1 MTAIREKVRLVSTG
15 KGRDGKKTG
24 TFYTTTVNRRARAST
39 GKGKMEI
46 KKFDRRALNEKTGK
60 LGAHVPFKED
70 KIK

>member
-1 MTAIREKVRLVSTG
+1 MAAIREKVRLVSTA
-15 KGRDGKKTG
+15 KGPDGKKTG

-46 KKFDRRALNEKTGK
+46 KKFDRRAGVDGK
-60 LGAHVPFKED
+60 GAHVIFKED